1 MQGASVKCCPSWEL
15 PAVGRHCHCT
25 GGGEHGGQANPF
37 GSRKQWLLTE
47 HAVGRRASFPPAL
60 RDPLGCAL
68 DSTGKEAL
76 PSAASPRQ
84 PAGLRQRGEKPASTS
99 AGGRGMPLWLLC
111 CQEFRL
117 PPRPE
122 VFHAFFLIAGTF
134 PGTAFTLLIQL
145 SVGVSFS
152 LNFQIYT
159 SPVSLASYLEVLM
172 GA

>member
-1 MQGASVKCCPSWEL
+1 MQAASVKCCPFWEL
-15 PAVGRHCHCT
+15 PAVGIHCHCA
-25 GGGEHGGQANPF
+25 GGGEDSGQANPF
-37 GSRKQWLLTE
+37 GSRKRWLLTE
-47 HAVGRRASFPPAL
+47 HTVGRRASFPPAL

-68 DSTGKEAL
+68 DSTGKKAL
-76 PSAASPRQ
+76 PSLQLLLGNLLGSD
-84 PAGLRQRGEKPASTS
+84 RGERSHPAPLLGVG
-99 AGGRGMPLWLLC
+99 APLWLLR

-117 PPRPE
+117 APGPE